1 MLYNHW
7 HLQTPKIF
15 DLVVIHEIYVVL
27 KLVRKPQYSMKHS
40 SIEYFPIF
48 QVYSTSAGPGVR
60 HNCIQAFLRMAFHS
74 PKDLLCEVLHVS
86 MVSSHVAGMLA
97 SGDLKI
103 IVGALQ
109 LSEIL
114 LQKMPE
120 EFGVHF
126 RREGVLHQV
135 CPGVNFMSQKLRGI
149 PPGEILLLTLIDSFL
164 HFWLNV
170 RLLSSFEETITP
182 KLSRIYSQEEK
193 KGKVSVELLPRGTE
207 GVRQLH

>member
-1 MLYNHW
+1 M
-7 HLQTPKIF
+7 IF
-15 DLVVIHEIYVVL
+15 STELTL
-27 KLVRKPQYSMKHS
+27 NFS
-40 SIEYFPIF
+40 SF

-74 PKDLLCEVLHVS
+74 PDDLLSEVLHVS
-86 MVSSHVAGMLA
+86 TVSSHVAGMLA

-135 CPGVNFMSQKLRGI
+135 LKYSLHKVFGI
-149 PPGEILLLTLIDSFL
+149 I
-164 HFWLNV
+164 
-170 RLLSSFEETITP
+170 
-182 KLSRIYSQEEK
+182 
-193 KGKVSVELLPRGTE
+193 
-207 GVRQLH
+207 